1 MLMGTKDVYLI
12 LPDFRTS
19 YEEDK
24 EYGYKSSQGAHDNLC
39 ELLEK
44 VSEKH
49 CMYCYTNLK
58 NDRGLTEGH
67 LEHAIEKNDDNSI
80 LAECVPNIGLA
91 CAKCNTS
98 FKRRGEKERK
108 EFIKDEKKLI
118 EKKTDCGKSKCKK
131 MCTDYKR
138 LREKYLEKG
147 HIILQ
152 PQGVYGKDTGCDL
165 RIQYN
170 LNTAEFEP
178 SVEHGE
184 YSEDERKFILDHINQ
199 FMLNEDGM
207 RTQALFNF
215 LEETINAEGK
225 YLKKRER
232 YPNIIV
238 DLFIEILDKI
248 EPDRRK
254 DYCVTLYT
262 QYLILH
268 RFI

>member
-1 MLMGTKDVYLI
+1 MEKNDNYLT
-12 LPDFRTS
+12 LPDFRTC

-24 EYGYKSSQGAHDNLC
+24 EYGYNSSKEVHDNLF

-67 LEHAIEKNDDNSI
+67 LEHAIEKNDKNSI

-91 CAKCNTS
+91 CSTCNMS

-108 EFIKDEKKLI
+108 EFIQNEKKLI
-118 EKKTDCGKSKCKK
+118 ENKTDCQKSKCKK
-131 MCTDYKR
+131 MCDDYKK

-170 LNTAEFEP
+170 LSTAEFEP
-178 SVEHGE
+178 SVEYGE
-184 YSEDERKFILDHINQ
+184 YSEDERKFILDHINKFQ
-199 FMLNEDGM
+199 LNDEKI
-207 RTQALFNF
+207 RTQALFDF
-215 LEETINAEGK
+215 LDDTIESQGW
-225 YLKKRER
+225 YSRKKE
-232 YPNIIV
+232 YHANIIV
-238 DLFIEILDKI
+238 DLFIEILDKM
-248 EPDRRK
+248 EPDKRME
-254 DYCVTLYT
+254 YCLDLYSN
-262 QYLILH
+262 YLVLH
-268 RFI
+268 KIT